1 MLIAIGNIIGGA
13 KKAFIELF
21 TKYIVTNNNDR
32 IITNTNDTIVVST
45 RN

>member
-13 KKAFIELF
+13 KKAFVELF
-21 TKYIVTNNNDR
+21 TKYLVTNNNDR

>member
-1 MLIAIGNIIGGA
+1 MLIAISNIIGGA

-21 TKYIVTNNNDR
+21 TKYLVTNNNDR

>member
-21 TKYIVTNNNDR
+21 TKYLVTNNNDR